1 MHNLFFGVIIIVAP
15 KANGVKHQAP
25 KPHTRRGNMNIKE
38 RIRQSGVYQ
47 WEVAERIGIGEVT
60 LVKWLRRPEKLD
72 PERLAKIERALE
84 ELLRERGEQR

>member
-1 MHNLFFGVIIIVAP
+1 
-15 KANGVKHQAP
+15 
-25 KPHTRRGNMNIKE
+25 MNIKE

-47 WEVAERIGIGEVT
+47 WEVAGRIDIGEVT
-60 LVKWLRRPEKLD
+60 LVKWLRRPEKLG